1 MKKILLLA
9 ALLAAGAGGAQEP
22 VPLSK
27 LPFSAARKA
36 GNTLYVSGQVARDAE
51 GKDVKE
57 SVEAET
63 RQVMENL
70 GRILAEHGYSF
81 DDVVSATVYLA
92 DIEDYHAMNK
102 VYASY
107 FKNAFPARA
116 CVGGVELV
124 FGFKVEISCIA
135 YKDQLEEGEK
145 VIPIQK

>member
-1 MKKILLLA
+1 MKKVWIWTLVLL
-9 ALLAAGAGGAQEP
+9 AGGAVAQES

-27 LPFSAARKA
+27 LPFSPARQA
-36 GNTLYVSGQVARDAE
+36 GNTLYVSGQVARDAA

-70 GRILAEHGYSF
+70 GRILSENGYTF

-92 DIEDYHAMNK
+92 DIEDYHTMNK

-107 FKNAFPARA
+107 FKNAFPSRA
-116 CVGGVELV
+116 CVGGVTLV
-124 FGFKVEISCIA
+124 FGFKVEVSCIA
-135 YKDQLEEGEK
+135 YKE
-145 VIPIQK
+145 QK